1 MMTNYLWRE
10 ILALPL
16 STFVLS
22 PCRENLCWEYASII
36 HPDSH
41 NGTLSQV
48 QPLLISRE
56 ELHSSTS
63 QEE

>member
-1 MMTNYLWRE
+1 MMTDYLWRE

-22 PCRENLCWEYASII
+22 PCTENLCWEYASII

-41 NGTLSQV
+41 NRTLSQV
-48 QPLLISRE
+48 QPLLFSK

-63 QEE
+63 QEV